1 MLTPAGQIED
11 NLKINKID
19 YRSVYGV
26 PQFDNSEIGFYRG
39 KRWLILLREFLFFC
53 SSIFAVL
60 KISKENYEAVH
71 LNEISLIFFG
81 VITKTIF
88 SCPTIMH
95 VRTLQNNKKNIRSK
109 FISFLINKYID
120 QIICIDKRVL
130 NSLDVYEI
138 KVPVEVIR
146 NSFVENKS
154 KLTNKTSNN
163 KVTKVGMVSNFLVYK
178 GIFEFYEAAKI
189 LINDKKVEK
198 IEFHIYGDNFREMNS
213 FKGRLMQQFGF
224 QTDIKKELEKRIE
237 EDSLLDKFILKG
249 FSNNL
254 DEVYH
259 NIDILCFPS
268 HLNAVGRP
276 VIEAAIYKKPSIV
289 SLRDKEGNDYIVNN
303 LTGLIVDEKNPG
315 ELANGIYKL
324 HIDVKKRIM
333 MGDKAFQHFEES
345 FSYKKNSEKFIDVL
359 SKFT

>member
-11 NLKINKID
+11 NLKINEID

-39 KRWLILLREFLFFC
+39 KRWLILLRELVFFC
-53 SSIFAVL
+53 SSILAVL

-154 KLTNKTSNN
+154 KLTDKTSNN
-163 KVTKVGMVSNFLVYK
+163 KVTKWFQIFLFTREFLNFMK
-178 GIFEFYEAAKI
+178 
-189 LINDKKVEK
+189 
-198 IEFHIYGDNFREMNS
+198 
-213 FKGRLMQQFGF
+213 QQ
-224 QTDIKKELEKRIE
+224 K
-237 EDSLLDKFILKG
+237 S
-249 FSNNL
+249 S
-254 DEVYH
+254 
-259 NIDILCFPS
+259 
-268 HLNAVGRP
+268 
-276 VIEAAIYKKPSIV
+276 
-289 SLRDKEGNDYIVNN
+289 
-303 LTGLIVDEKNPG
+303 
-315 ELANGIYKL
+315 
-324 HIDVKKRIM
+324 
-333 MGDKAFQHFEES
+333 
-345 FSYKKNSEKFIDVL
+345 
-359 SKFT
+359 